1 MKIRFLFSFYVYIL
15 DHFSGNWN
23 CLVGGGGWFVCF
35 GWGFEAIVRFVSKIV
50 ITSYCVFVFHDNVKC
65 EMCTNFFVLF

>member
-23 CLVGGGGWFVCF
+23 CLGGGGWFVCF

-50 ITSYCVFVFHDNVKC
+50 ITNYCVFVFHDNVKC

>member
-23 CLVGGGGWFVCF
+23 CLVGGGWFVCF

-50 ITSYCVFVFHDNVKC
+50 ITNYCVFVFHDNVKC
-65 EMCTNFFVLF
+65 VQIFLFCFNE

>member
-23 CLVGGGGWFVCF
+23 CLVGGGGV
-35 GWGFEAIVRFVSKIV
+35 GL
-50 ITSYCVFVFHDNVKC
+50 
-65 EMCTNFFVLF
+65 FVLGGGLRQLYDLYQK

>member
-1 MKIRFLFSFYVYIL
+1 MFIFWVTSMETGTV
-15 DHFSGNWN
+15 WW
-23 CLVGGGGWFVCF
+23 GGGWFVCF

-65 EMCTNFFVLF
+65 EMCTNFFFLF